1 MTPIDLAQF
10 TTRTRHCLM
19 AVRIQFSEQLADILD
34 EDLLKIPNLGKHSL
48 AEIRAVY
55 PKCEYVKCI
64 SKPLTHDQLGDL
76 YQKQTGQSA
85 RANTLEFV
93 REWAENNPEWFYV
106 CPIETTIHKIGYAKP
121 LPSLDN

>member
-19 AVRIQFSEQLADILD
+19 VEKIQFAEQLADMLD
-34 EDLLKIPNLGKHSL
+34 EDLLKIPNLGRHSL

-64 SKPLTHDQLGDL
+64 SKPLTYDQLGDM
-76 YQKQTGQSA
+76 YEKATGRTA
-85 RANTLEFV
+85 RIGPLEAV
-93 REWAENNPEWFYV
+93 REWAVNNPDRFYV

-121 LPSLDN
+121 LPKLDN